1 MQIRLSQTDIDMAVK
16 QYVAKMGITRQVD
29 EIVFSTTR
37 VDGKQAV
44 IAEIELSD
52 LDKPSNVQAMTP
64 RTAPVS
70 EVKEVVEAKPVEK
83 VPEPVVEETTIE
95 AVEDAVE
102 ESVPTGKKSLFA
114 GK

>member
-52 LDKPSNVQAMTP
+52 LDKPNNIQTITP

-70 EVKEVVEAKPVEK
+70 EVKEVEAKPVEK
-83 VPEPVVEETTIE
+83 APEAVVEETTVE
-95 AVEDAVE
+95 AVEEAVE
-102 ESVPTGKKSLFA
+102 ETVTTGKKSLFA